1 MILESNGKL
10 PGVLVLGSLGH
21 EHISRVADAI
31 SPAEVVQL
39 QDRTDVRESD
49 AAWGFMKN
57 AEVILTWGSHFGPEV
72 LQQTGNLRWVQVLSA
87 GVNNLLFPELV
98 ESDVVITN
106 AQGCYG
112 IPIAE
117 HCLALMLAFARGL
130 PAIYRQQPARYWNRS
145 IPIGELHR
153 KTLGILGLGGIG
165 RQVAKRAKGF
175 DMRVLATRNNP
186 VPYEYADEV
195 LPTVE
200 QARVLQESDFLV
212 VAVPL
217 VPETEG
223 MIGANELKSMK
234 SSAILINVARGSV
247 IDEEALIAALG
258 DGEIAGAGLDVF
270 EEEPLPAGSPL
281 WMMPNVIVSPHVSG
295 SSPMSRGRVLD
306 LFIANYRRY
315 VAGEDLLNVVDKGRG
330 Y

>member
-1 MILESNGKL
+1 MVLKGNGKL

-21 EHISRVADAI
+21 EHISRVANAI

-39 QDRTDVRESD
+39 EDPAGVREGD
-49 AAWGFMKN
+49 AAWGFLKN
-57 AEVILTWGSHFGPEV
+57 AEVILTWGSHFGPDI
-72 LQQTGNLRWVQVLSA
+72 LQRAGNLRWVQVLSA

-98 ESDVVITN
+98 ESDVVVSN

-130 PAIYRQQPARYWNRS
+130 PAIHRQQPAKYWNRS
-145 IPIGELHR
+145 IPVGELHG

-175 DMRVLATRNNP
+175 NMRVLATRSNP

-200 QARVLQESDFLV
+200 LARVLQDSDFLV

-223 MIGANELKSMK
+223 MIGANELRSMK
-234 SSAILINVARGSV
+234 SSAVLINVARGSV
-247 IDEEALIAALG
+247 VDEEALIAALREG
-258 DGEIAGAGLDVF
+258 VIAGAGLDVF
-270 EEEPLPAGSPL
+270 EEEPLPTSSPL
-281 WMMPNVIVSPHVSG
+281 WMMPDVIVSPHISG
-295 SSPMSRGRVLD
+295 TSPMSRGRVLD

-315 VAGEDLLNVVDKGRG
+315 VAGEELLNVVDKGRG